1 MNPDDKYLNPR
12 PAPVPKLS
20 CFTTSSSSLHNP
32 TDRSCSPRFGRSLW
46 SSQSRTESSC
56 SRYSPTLAS
65 LLSYARKTS
74 IARVSRSLSPKRGS
88 MSRAALRRFRAPLSA
103 GAASEADRGRRTS
116 VRVDRKVQIGEPVL
130 ISRTDKARRCIPL
143 REAQPESPS
152 RLSSFSVPPVEERV
166 SEQSH
171 IAEPRIS
178 RGDVCVSQNTYS
190 CSKSRETSSLRNSV
204 RCEEVAVR
212 SGDHRSQEE
221 AKDFDIDNTI
231 CPALLEAP
239 SDRLS
244 QAAHCTSL
252 EFPTNLPRLATVEDA
267 PAIQASVTGSET
279 AIQKSATVPNMNIS
293 DKLKPPSLLK
303 NAERPQLLRSHF
315 SAWSNNTIALSPT
328 SPDTV
333 DDHTSPSLT
342 SATDTSGDPLS
353 PYRLFFQVDPP
364 TSPELDGLFDTK
376 PGYQTPPPTHPTS
389 HSAAGNDNHSPNGLH
404 ISMVEP
410 TPYLDHNTRTFQ
422 SYSLPSQE
430 HGSNLTLH
438 KTPTPAA
445 VPEPSVD
452 SHDRST
458 GLVNSWNDGSAYRLT
473 ATEELL
479 EDLAYL
485 GGMIVPN

>member
-32 TDRSCSPRFGRSLW
+32 TDRSCSPRFRRSPW
-46 SSQSRTESSC
+46 SSKSRTESSC

-74 IARVSRSLSPKRGS
+74 RARVSRSLSPKRGS
-88 MSRAALRRFRAPLSA
+88 MARAALRRFRAPLSA
-103 GAASEADRGRRTS
+103 GAASETDRGRCTS
-116 VRVDRKVQIGEPVL
+116 VRAARKVQIGEPVL

-143 REAQPESPS
+143 REAQPESSS
-152 RLSSFSVPPVEERV
+152 RLSSFSVSPVEERV

-171 IAEPRIS
+171 TAEPRIS
-178 RGDVCVSQNTYS
+178 RRDVCVSQDTYS

-204 RCEEVAVR
+204 RFEALAVGSDDYR
-212 SGDHRSQEE
+212 SRGE
-221 AKDFDIDNTI
+221 AKDFDIDNTV

-239 SDRLS
+239 SKRLS
-244 QAAHCTSL
+244 QAAHSTNF
-252 EFPTNLPRLATVEDA
+252 EYPTNLPRVATVEDVLG
-267 PAIQASVTGSET
+267 IQAST
-279 AIQKSATVPNMNIS
+279 ATQKSATIPSLNIS
-293 DKLKPPSLLK
+293 NKLKLPNLLK

-328 SPDTV
+328 SPDPV

-353 PYRLFFQVDPP
+353 PYRLSFHFDPP
-364 TSPELDGLFDTK
+364 TSPDLDGLFNTK
-376 PGYQTPPPTHPTS
+376 PGYQTPPPMHPTS
-389 HSAAGNDNHSPNGLH
+389 HSAAVNDNHSPNGLH
-404 ISMVEP
+404 ISMDEP
-410 TPYLDHNTRTFQ
+410 TPYLDHTTRTFQ
-422 SYSLPSQE
+422 SYRLPA
-430 HGSNLTLH
+430 HDHASNLTLR

-452 SHDRST
+452 AHNRST
-458 GLVNSWNDGSAYRLT
+458 GLVQSWNDGSAYHLS

-485 GGMIVPN
+485 GGMIAPN